1 MDKINV
7 EVEVREKVNIEVDIY
22 DVINSMNLIPMKD
35 RWNLISI
42 ILRQVQV
49 DLIGMEE
56 SQKEII
62 KEYLKSKTELF
73 NKQ

>member
-56 SQKEII
+56 SQKR
-62 KEYLKSKTELF
+62 
-73 NKQ
+73 

>member
-1 MDKINV
+1 MNKINV
-7 EVEVREKVNIEVDIY
+7 EVEVRKTVNVEVDVY
-22 DVINSMNLIPMKD
+22 EVIDSMNLMQMKD
-35 RWNLISI
+35 RWNLISR

-62 KEYLKSKTELF
+62 KEYLKRRIELF
-73 NKQ
+73 NEQ